1 MKIKVKITETGRP
14 FEIHYVDAE
23 AESNVDTFLN
33 GLVMK
38 KLIHVHGMNDFTCSG
53 YKNSELKFRKMGEL
67 FSTGSK
73 VKLTSPGTTLT
84 LTLKDGAEEQIH
96 HWLLDYSEFI
106 KMAHYYY
113 DTARDTTIAPGT
125 MFFIQHNYD
134 KVLVRYSGR
143 QLDFYYM
150 DNNFNAMMEQASTDM
165 KIHFK
170 ARDELSKD
178 ELKWMRSISFPDRL
192 PKNPVLEGTEIK
204 SQQDVDE
211 ATVLLHRIIT
221 IIGRFQRAGKPLA
234 RSETHFPAYVQVGE
248 EATIGYVDLKQLEKL
263 NECQN

>member
-1 MKIKVKITETGRP
+1 MRIKVKVAEENRP

-23 AESNVDTFLN
+23 AESTVDTFLN

-38 KLIHVHGMNDFTCSG
+38 KLIHAGGMNNFTCSG
-53 YKNSELKFRKMGEL
+53 YEKSELKLQNLKTL
-67 FSTGSK
+67 FSDTGK
-73 VKLTSPGTTLT
+73 IKLTSPAATLT
-84 LTLKDGAEEQIH
+84 LTLKGGAEEQIH
-96 HWLLDYSEFI
+96 HWLFDYSMFI

-113 DTARDTTIAPGT
+113 DTAGQADMAPGT
-125 MFFIQHNYD
+125 VFFIQHDYD
-134 KVLVRYSGR
+134 KVLVEYSER
-143 QLDFYYM
+143 HLDFYYM
-150 DNNFNAMMEQASTDM
+150 DNDFRALMEQTSPDM

-192 PKNPVLEGTEIK
+192 PKNPVFDGTEIK

-221 IIGRFQRAGKPLA
+221 IIGRFQRAGKPLE
-234 RSETHFPAYVQVGE
+234 RSEIHFPSYVQAGE
-248 EATIGYVDLKQLEKL
+248 EATIGYVDRRQLRKL
-263 NECQN
+263 E